1 MRTGADSDTSVG
13 RPLPLEG
20 QRLKEARAEPGFPTP
35 GSATS
40 GECRILNRRETD
52 RPVPVQPAALKYHW
66 YWIYEAGSLLLFR
79 SDRCCSAPVSAG
91 LAAPL
96 QLAKHDHRM
105 ASHSHANSEA
115 RFNLVRAGLPHSP
128 GQKDP
133 SPMRAWVRCLASPP
147 DPRLQQPL
155 QGGSLF
161 STGKRTWGGGG
172 SFSLGCFL
180 PGSDSGKFLAP
191 AMQSSGP
198 KS

>member
-79 SDRCCSAPVSAG
+79 SDRCCSAPVAQVW
-91 LAAPL
+91 PL
-96 QLAKHDHRM
+96 HCSLQNTIIEWHRT
-105 ASHSHANSEA
+105 
-115 RFNLVRAGLPHSP
+115 
-128 GQKDP
+128 
-133 SPMRAWVRCLASPP
+133 PMRIV
-147 DPRLQQPL
+147 
-155 QGGSLF
+155 
-161 STGKRTWGGGG
+161 K
-172 SFSLGCFL
+172 
-180 PGSDSGKFLAP
+180 PGLIL
-191 AMQSSGP
+191 
-198 KS
+198 